1 STSQSSIAAGIST
14 ATPSQSTVIVVVG
27 GCSTSALGALGTG
40 RCPASADPFVDSDA
54 AGGSNVG
61 PGAGALMSDIVWP
74 PVWLDVWR
82 NGSLT
87 GRRPH
92 TPPGQAIGG
101 LLVEAVEA
109 GERDRAP
116 GARRAVVEVRRPEA
130 VEAGAERHLRDVA
143 AAVGGDRGP
152 HDPRVVPPRP
162 GVPPRAQPLALDHHP
177 TRCAAPDPGGH
188 AERAP
193 PALAVGAGRGDVPSG
208 DRQRRRFGPVLHRH
222 EPG

>member
-1 STSQSSIAAGIST
+1 PSSRRRARIARPVSNASSASTSQSSIAAGIST

-116 GARRAVVEVRRPEA
+116 GARLAVVEVRRPEA

-152 HDPRVVPPRP
+152 HAPRVVPP
-162 GVPPRAQPLALDHHP
+162 PL
-177 TRCAAPDPGGH
+177 GG
-188 AERAP
+188 RK
-193 PALAVGAGRGDVPSG
+193 
-208 DRQRRRFGPVLHRH
+208 
-222 EPG
+222 